1 MPQKDFPDFTSMKD
15 FHKVLQ
21 KDFPDFTTMKDFT
34 KMPQKDFPDYH
45 TMKDSHKML
54 EKDFHFLEEFV
65 FRRKPRIMIPA
76 PMKSISWEDMDGMLQ
91 NIKLSL
97 IRRFHSVSSARKREK
112 NNELFVKHLGRGGRA
127 SNFQKQSLLQV
138 NNNYTMSFTYLHPD
152 K

>member
-1 MPQKDFPDFTSMKD
+1 
-15 FHKVLQ
+15 
-21 KDFPDFTTMKDFT
+21 
-34 KMPQKDFPDYH
+34 MPQKDFPDYH

-97 IRRFHSVSSARKREK
+97 IHIIRRFHSVSSARKREK
-112 NNELFVKHLGRGGRA
+112 NNELFVKHLERGACFKFPETKFIA
-127 SNFQKQSLLQV
+127 S
-138 NNNYTMSFTYLHPD
+138 
-152 K
+152 